1 MEGKAAKGQS
11 KGMKSAMAA
20 SSSSSSSPN
29 KDRKI
34 SSLPTT
40 PPPSSSSTSSSL
52 KRSLK
57 ELDSFVMADI
67 ATSPSTPATEKKK
80 NHFMVYI
87 LNFEMEESDDPI
99 FMVVGAH
106 SYAV

>member
-20 SSSSSSSPN
+20 SSSSSSN
-29 KDRKI
+29 EDRKI
-34 SSLPTT
+34 SSFPTT
-40 PPPSSSSTSSSL
+40 PPPSSSSSTSSSL

-57 ELDSFVMADI
+57 ELDTFVMADM